1 MPHPLRLAE
10 SQVTRL
16 ACELR
21 TNLHATFKTRNTP
34 LSLRRANACCIIAS
48 PFINTRCCCSNLATE
63 TKAGDKKLSPTCQ
76 CRWRACAPHA
86 PENGY
91 RQSFSKTSL
100 QINRHQTS
108 GTSQYILWD
117 WLCISTAT
125 TAPWAAHSSHN
136 LCAGVQ
142 LFMTRARKTRNFD
155 LY

>member
-100 QINRHQTS
+100 QIRSPPNLGH
-108 GTSQYILWD
+108 
-117 WLCISTAT
+117 ISIYPMGLAVYKYSNNCTLGCT
-125 TAPWAAHSSHN
+125 QQPQS
-136 LCAGVQ
+136 LRRGPVIYD
-142 LFMTRARKTRNFD
+142 TRPENAEF
-155 LY
+155 